1 MTPLMKLGY
10 SRYITEHDMSALSPS
25 DTAHSLSSRLQH
37 QWAQQLRTKNPSLWG
52 ALLRAY
58 GRQYAV
64 AAAIKVV
71 RDVLSFAE
79 PQLLRLLLA
88 FIAAYQAGGEE
99 RSAFVGWVIAG
110 GMFLLSVVQ
119 TAMLHQVS
127 MCVCWLGEWEADVR
141 GSISKFVLLRG

>member
-10 SRYITEHDMSALSPS
+10 SRYITEHDMSALSS
-25 DTAHSLSSRLQH
+25 TDTAHALSARLQH
-37 QWAQQLRTKNPSLWG
+37 HWSQELRSKNPSLWA
-52 ALLRAY
+52 ALFRAY
-58 GRQYAV
+58 GPQYSA

-71 RDVLSFAE
+71 RDVLAFAE
-79 PQLLRLLLA
+79 PQLLRFLLA
-88 FIAAYQAGGEE
+88 FIASYQAGGEE

-127 MCVCWLGEWEADVR
+127 PLLVCSLVDEILTGVAW
-141 GSISKFVLLRG
+141 

>member
-10 SRYITEHDMSALSPS
+10 SRYITEHDMSALPPS
-25 DTAHSLSSRLQH
+25 DTAHALSTSLQS
-37 QWAQQLRTKNPSLWG
+37 QWAKQLESPNPSLWG
-52 ALLRAY
+52 ALFRAY
-58 GRQYAV
+58 GAKYAV
-64 AAAIKVV
+64 AAVIKMV

-88 FIAAYQAGGEE
+88 FIASYQAQEGEGK
-99 RSAFVGWVIAG
+99 SAFVGWVIAG

-127 MCVCWLGEWEADVR
+127 ARLGCENWD
-141 GSISKFVLLRG
+141 